1 MGLKGAFH
9 VEQNQHP
16 HQDEIDALGEDIRA
30 SRKRQ
35 MECIRKTKYEFFLRC
50 GDFCIGKA
58 TTYYGGR
65 AYNNWTVELVQDPSS
80 MMAFQTAK
88 EAVEYKH
95 SCKGFILEVKWRPK
109 A

>member
-1 MGLKGAFH
+1 MELKP
-9 VEQNQHP
+9 HP
-16 HQDEIDALGEDIRA
+16 HQGEIDALQEQIRA

-35 MECIRKTKYEFFLRC
+35 IAHIRKTKYEFILQC
-50 GDFCIGKA
+50 GDFCVGKCTA
-58 TTYYGGR
+58 FYSGR

-80 MMAFQTAK
+80 MMAFPTAK